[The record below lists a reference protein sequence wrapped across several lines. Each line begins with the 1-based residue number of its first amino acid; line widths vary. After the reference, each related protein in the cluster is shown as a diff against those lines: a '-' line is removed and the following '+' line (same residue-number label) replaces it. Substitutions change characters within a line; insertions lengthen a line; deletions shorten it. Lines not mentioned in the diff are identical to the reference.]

1 LPRAI
6 DPTEIDKNWANKNEK
21 PANSD
26 KPVNTPYRFRGAAV
40 SFFLARLAL
49 CQSRDG
55 EYMAEHAVIL
65 LAEDE
70 EDYVLLIRR
79 AFEQAKIPNPL
90 HVVWNGQE
98 AIAYLKGE
106 GKYANREEYPLP
118 DLFLL
123 DLKMPRVNGFEV
135 LKWVRSQ
142 PGLAPL
148 RILVLTSSEEI
159 RDVNE
164 AYKLGANSFLVKPL
178 DFQDF
183 TQLSRLIQDFWLKAS
198 KTPETFRPSKI
209 SSGSPAQTDPE
220 HPGNKGTQNR

>member
-1 LPRAI
+1 VFPWRSLRIA
-6 DPTEIDKNWANKNEK
+6 
-21 PANSD
+21 
-26 KPVNTPYRFRGAAV
+26 RGLRC
-40 SFFLARLAL
+40 SECF
-49 CQSRDG
+49 D
-55 EYMAEHAVIL
+55 MAEHAVIL

-79 AFEQAKIPNPL
+79 AFEQAKIPNPM

-98 AIAYLKGE
+98 AIAYLNGE
-106 GKYANREEYPLP
+106 GKYSNREEYPLP

-135 LKWVRSQ
+135 LKWLRSQ

-148 RILVLTSSEEI
+148 RVLVLTSSDAI

-164 AYKLGANSFLVKPL
+164 AYKLGANSFMVKPM

-183 TQLSRLIQDFWLKAS
+183 TQLSRFIQDFWLKAS
-198 KTPETFRPSKI
+198 KVPETFRPPKNSGE
-209 SSGSPAQTDPE
+209 SGSDPA
-220 HPGNKGTQNR
+220 HPTNGGKQEQ

>member
-1 LPRAI
+1 
-6 DPTEIDKNWANKNEK
+6 
-21 PANSD
+21 
-26 KPVNTPYRFRGAAV
+26 
-40 SFFLARLAL
+40 
-49 CQSRDG
+49 
-55 EYMAEHAVIL
+55 MAEHAVIL

-79 AFEQAKIPNPL
+79 AFAQAKIPNPL

-148 RILVLTSSEEI
+148 RVLVLTSSDEI

-183 TQLSRLIQDFWLKAS
+183 AQLSRLIQEFWLKAS
-198 KTPETFRPSKI
+198 KTPETFRAPK
-209 SSGSPAQTDPE
+209 SSGVPANTD
-220 HPGNKGTQNR
+220 GATQAESD

>member
-1 LPRAI
+1 
-6 DPTEIDKNWANKNEK
+6 
-21 PANSD
+21 
-26 KPVNTPYRFRGAAV
+26 
-40 SFFLARLAL
+40 
-49 CQSRDG
+49 
-55 EYMAEHAVIL
+55 MADTAVIL

-70 EDYVLLIRR
+70 EDYVLLIQR
-79 AFEQAKIPNPL
+79 AFSEAKILNPL

-135 LKWVRSQ
+135 LKWVRAQ

-148 RILVLTSSEEI
+148 RVLVLTSSEEI

-164 AYKLGANSFLVKPL
+164 AYRLGANSFLVKPL

-183 TQLSRLIQDFWLKAS
+183 TQVGRLIQEFWLKAS
-198 KTPETFRPSKI
+198 KTPETFRPPKNGEASASESEEAAK
-209 SSGSPAQTDPE
+209 
-220 HPGNKGTQNR
+220 NKKDE